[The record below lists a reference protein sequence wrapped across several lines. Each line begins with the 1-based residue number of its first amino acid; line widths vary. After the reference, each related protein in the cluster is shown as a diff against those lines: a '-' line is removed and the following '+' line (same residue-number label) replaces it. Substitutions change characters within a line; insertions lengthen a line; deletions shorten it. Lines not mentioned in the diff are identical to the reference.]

1 MLDKNKNNSKNNS
14 KNNIF
19 LNNKTTT
26 DNAHKKNNNQEEQL
40 SNNRFSS
47 EIGKQ
52 TKREN
57 KTKEINMNDVEL
69 FPSLLN
75 EYELYNVS
83 KTIKKTQQVV
93 SYKDITNNEE
103 KTIKI
108 ETDDLEPGWV
118 NLFRDENNKIIKVYG
133 KTTPEC
139 LELERKEREIK
150 QKKERE
156 EFNLYMNEIEFERNL
171 RKELYGDIIDF
182 YDPMKDKFYTKE
194 KDIVIYTAN
203 ELSESD
209 SEGSYDIHD
218 NTDYLN
224 DDNYL

>member
-1 MLDKNKNNSKNNS
+1 MLDKNKNNS

-26 DNAHKKNNNQEEQL
+26 NNAHKNNNQEEQL

-57 KTKEINMNDVEL
+57 KLKEINMNDAEL

-83 KTIKKTQQVV
+83 KTIKKTQPVV
-93 SYKDITNNEE
+93 SYKDITNEE
-103 KTIKI
+103 NSIKI
-108 ETDDLEPGWV
+108 ETDDLEQGWV
-118 NLFRDENNKIIKVYG
+118 HLFRDENNKIIKIYG

-150 QKKERE
+150 QKRERE

-203 ELSESD
+203 DLSESD
-209 SEGSYDIHD
+209 SEGSYDNLD
-218 NTDYLN
+218 NNDYLN

>member
-1 MLDKNKNNSKNNS
+1 MLDKNKNNS

-26 DNAHKKNNNQEEQL
+26 TNAHKNNKQEEQL

-52 TKREN
+52 TRREN
-57 KTKEINMNDVEL
+57 KPKEINMNDAEL

-75 EYELYNVS
+75 EYELYSVS
-83 KTIKKTQQVV
+83 KTIKKTQPIV
-93 SYKDITNNEE
+93 SYKDITNNQE
-103 KTIKI
+103 KSIKI

-118 NLFRDENNKIIKVYG
+118 HLFRDENNKIVKLYG

-139 LELERKEREIK
+139 LELERKERELK
-150 QKKERE
+150 QKRERE
-156 EFNLYMNEIEFERNL
+156 HFNLYLNEIEFERNL
-171 RKELYGDIIDF
+171 RKHLYGDIIDF

-203 ELSESD
+203 DLSESD
-209 SEGSYDIHD
+209 SEGTYDNHD
-218 NTDYLN
+218 NNDYLH